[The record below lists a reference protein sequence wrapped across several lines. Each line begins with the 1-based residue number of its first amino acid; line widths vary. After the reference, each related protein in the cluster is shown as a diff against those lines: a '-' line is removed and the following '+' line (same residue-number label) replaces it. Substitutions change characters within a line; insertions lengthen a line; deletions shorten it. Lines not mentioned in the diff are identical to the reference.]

1 MNSLRLVLSGWLLAL
16 LAGLQAGVGLLA
28 YTNARQVVLEK
39 TATAE
44 ELEFNRNEERKHDEA
59 ERMDRQLLDQ
69 ALTLARL
76 MQVHLDWGRVR
87 YRELNALGMVS
98 LATAP
103 NGFVLFPA
111 APGSRNQVQ
120 PR

>member
-44 ELEFNRNEERKHDEA
+44 EKDKF
-59 ERMDRQLLDQ
+59 
-69 ALTLARL
+69 LTAKKAILR
-76 MQVHLDWGRVR
+76 R
-87 YRELNALGMVS
+87 Y
-98 LATAP
+98 
-103 NGFVLFPA
+103 
-111 APGSRNQVQ
+111 
-120 PR
+120 